1 MRTHDEV
8 TMVDDDDDF
17 EDDEDE
23 FYQEKRAQ
31 IYKAPEYLEQKAYV
45 PTPAGDVYAFAI
57 ILIEIAT
64 RNDPYGVSLFAHIVF
79 DNIV

>member
-1 MRTHDEV
+1 MLDFGIQTLRTQNEV
-8 TMVDDDDDF
+8 TLADEDDDF

-31 IYKAPEYLEQKAYV
+31 IYKAPEFLDQKAYE

-57 ILIEIAT
+57 VLIEIAT
-64 RNDPYGVSLFAHIVF
+64 RNDPYGVRIIF
-79 DNIV
+79 